1 MLDQKRQIAPID
13 IWNISPKVAKIDKTK
28 TPKKK
33 KKKTIYE
40 AR

>member
-33 KKKTIYE
+33 KKKKK
-40 AR
+40 